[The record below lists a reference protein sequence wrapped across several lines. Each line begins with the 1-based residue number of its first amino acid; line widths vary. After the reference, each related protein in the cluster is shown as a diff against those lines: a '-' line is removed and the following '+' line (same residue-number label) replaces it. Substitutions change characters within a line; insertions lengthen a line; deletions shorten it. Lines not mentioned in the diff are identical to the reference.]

1 MEFNAQVREL
11 CERLEHLAGITEFMG
26 SIPTWTSIY
35 SINCLA
41 VVTAYRNKQ
50 KLE

>member
-1 MEFNAQVREL
+1 MEFNAMQCEL
-11 CERLEHLAGITEFMG
+11 CERLEHLAGITEFIG
-26 SIPTWTSIY
+26 SIPTWTSIC

-41 VVTAYRNKQ
+41 VVMAYRNKQ